1 MSYRNHFDKPD
12 KVTQQIVDELRAL
25 HFSVEFVGRPVD
37 LLVRKAAWPPNRW
50 AMIEVKRPANK
61 KGEPKLD
68 KRQKDQAEFC
78 AEYGVPYV
86 TNTLQAIEY
95 LTTLRW

>member
-1 MSYRNHFDKPD
+1 LSFRRHSDKPD

-37 LLVRKAAWPPNRW
+37 LLIRKPSWPVNRW
-50 AMIEVKRPANK
+50 AMLEVKRPANK
-61 KGEPKLD
+61 KMEPRLD
-68 KRQKDQAEFC
+68 KRQKAQAEFC
-78 AEYGVPYV
+78 EEYGVPYV

-95 LTTLRW
+95 LARLT